1 MKANLLYKT
10 LNNVLFSKK
19 NLYYRLTLSIG
30 LLFVFPAFGFLFF
43 VVRYNILEDQ
53 SLPVFLIGYLIFSFI
68 GFVFLRGV
76 FKRVSRV
83 SDEFSERV
91 TSDLSDVQFQRGT
104 DELVTIVDSF
114 NALENQLKNNL
125 SRLEKKGL
133 EISTLKELSDLCY
146 VTFDTDELLYITLE
160 RALKLVK
167 ADTGSVL
174 ILEQPHRKKFI
185 VQAQIGL
192 GDEARVGSTIDFDTS
207 IAKYAVINKSPLL
220 VENIEKDSRFGR
232 ANRPT
237 YATKSFIC
245 MPLKTIGDI
254 IGVIAVSRRND
265 DAVFSQDDIEVLTP
279 LLSNAAFTFENIRLF
294 KENETNAE
302 VMKTTRKLLKTINSS
317 LRESELI
324 NAILND
330 IQSLIPYDLAI
341 ILTKDDNRPDELM
354 IFDLVCKG
362 AINISKGSYYPHRD
376 SIFDKVIKQES
387 NILITETDTLTGDT
401 ERELFANHYS
411 GACLLCA
418 LRISGKVTGILALCA
433 SDPDIL
439 SKETDLLAIVRDGV
453 AIAIERVKLS
463 ASVIRRNQDL
473 DTLKQIGGAL
483 TSSTF
488 DINQVLKYAMDM
500 IQATMGVEAGSLLL
514 LHGDELEFKVSF
526 DIEPVTLSRPKMKLG
541 QGIAGYVAARGK
553 SIIVNDVQ
561 QSPQFFAVID
571 DITGFKTRSALCVPM
586 ISQGKV
592 IGVIELL
599 NKRDGN
605 FGDNDEKLLQSIVSS
620 LIIAIENARLY
631 EATVSMTEHE
641 RGIRQIFQKFV
652 PKEVVDKII
661 YGESTGKPLL
671 DEFRTL
677 TLLNIDIRGFSKLAK
692 TIGPH
697 RTVPMINYFFE
708 IMGDIVFKH
717 QGIVD
722 KYLGDGFLAIFGA
735 PVSSVSDADNAI
747 TASLE
752 MRKAIDSV
760 SDYFQQQIGHPLS
773 IGIAIHTGEAVVGN
787 IGFEKKMDYTVIG
800 DAVNTV
806 FRLQSVVKPIKNG
819 IVISDK
825 TLKASQSRLEVREV
839 GEYEIDA
846 AFEKVKAYE
855 LLSQNPVYSNHRKS
869 DS

>member
-1 MKANLLYKT
+1 MKADRSHKRMTNIFLGKKDLHYK
-10 LNNVLFSKK
+10 LV
-19 NLYYRLTLSIG
+19 LSIG

-43 VVRYNILEDQ
+43 AIRYNILEDT
-53 SLPVFLIGYLIFSFI
+53 SLPVFLIGFLVFSFL
-68 GFVFLRGV
+68 GFIFLRSV
-76 FKRVSRV
+76 FKKVSKIS
-83 SDEFSERV
+83 SDFSERV
-91 TSDLSDVQFQRGT
+91 VLDPSEIQFQKGT
-104 DELVTIVDSF
+104 DELGNIVGSF
-114 NALENQLKNNL
+114 NAMENQLKNTFN
-125 SRLEKKGL
+125 RLEKRVS
-133 EISTLKELSDLCY
+133 EISTLRELSDLCY

-167 ADTGSVL
+167 ADIGSVL
-174 ILEQPHRKKFI
+174 ILELPQRKKFV

-192 GDEARVGSTIDFDTS
+192 GDEVRVGSTVDFDTS

-220 VENIEKDSRFGR
+220 VEDIEKDKRFGR
-232 ANRPT
+232 TNRPIYT
-237 YATKSFIC
+237 TKSFIC

-254 IGVIAVSRRND
+254 IGVIAVSRKND
-265 DAVFSQDDIEVLTP
+265 DMVFSQDDVEVLTP

-294 KENETNAE
+294 KENEIAVE
-302 VMKTTRKLLKTINSS
+302 VMKATIKLLKTINSS

-324 NAILND
+324 NSILHD
-330 IQSLIPYDLAI
+330 IQVLVPYDLAI
-341 ILTKDDNRPDELM
+341 ILTKDDNRHDELM
-354 IFDLVCKG
+354 VFDLVCKG
-362 AINISKGSYYPHRD
+362 AINISKGSYYRYKD

-387 NILITETDTLTGDT
+387 NIFIAETDKLTGDT
-401 ERELFANHYS
+401 ERQLFANQYS
-411 GACLLCA
+411 AACLVCP
-418 LRISGKVTGILALCA
+418 LRISGKVTGVLALCA
-433 SDPDIL
+433 SNPDLL
-439 SKETDLLAIVRDGV
+439 SKETEFLAIVRDGI
-453 AIAIERVKLS
+453 ALAIEHVKLS
-463 ASVIRRNQDL
+463 ASVTRRNKDL

-500 IQATMGVEAGSLLL
+500 IQLTMGVEAGSLLL
-514 LHGDELEFKVSF
+514 LTGDELEFKVSF
-526 DIEPVTLSRPKMKLG
+526 DIEPATLSRPRMKLG

-553 SIIVNDVQ
+553 SIIVNDIR
-561 QSPQFFAVID
+561 QSPHFFSVID
-571 DITGFKTRSALCVPM
+571 DATGFKTRSVLCVPM

-599 NKRDGN
+599 NKRDGD
-605 FGDNDEKLLQSIVSS
+605 FGDNDEELLQSIVSS
-620 LIIAIENARLY
+620 LVIAIENARLY
-631 EATVSMTEHE
+631 EATISMTEHE

-671 DEFRTL
+671 DEFRTV
-677 TLLNIDIRGFSKLAK
+677 TLLNIDIRGFSMLAK

-708 IMGDIVFKH
+708 IMGEIVFKN

-747 TASLE
+747 SASLE
-752 MRKAIDSV
+752 MKKAINPV

-773 IGIAIHTGEAVVGN
+773 IGIAIHTGEVVVGN

-806 FRLQSVVKPIKNG
+806 FRLQSLTKPIKNG
-819 IVISDK
+819 IIISEK
-825 TLKASQSRLEVREV
+825 TLKAAQSRLEVREV

-846 AFEKVKAYE
+846 APEKVKAFE
-855 LLSQNPVYSNHRKS
+855 LLSWPK
-869 DS
+869 